1 MQMFHFDYGAIQVL
15 NSPQQINKMYTL
27 ICNSFFF
34 LGFRLCAY
42 IVIQQKMMYLLENRI
57 VKTWSRVM
65 KYYCL
70 IKSSQRRDASARTT
84 LERCM
89 KNWQIT
95 SSNTKSSLPDEF
107 VLNCIFRAHT
117 HTHALWMICCN
128 AHACAQSRS
137 EKKINKL
144 TWNHDCKCETKS
156 ESELNTRAYVLCAA
170 TAVAST
176 VTMTT
181 ISPRIVW
188 LKIKAIFDY
197 TSIRCF
203 FFCFSSLTTASSLL
217 INSFCWFRLTW
228 FQMQM
233 QFGEE
238 KEDNNLSVPFT
249 W

>member
-117 HTHALWMICCN
+117 HTHTHYEWFVATRTLARNRDQKKKSTNWREITIASAKQKVNPNWIHERMYYV
-128 AHACAQSRS
+128 QQQLLRRRWRWQRS
-137 EKKINKL
+137 
-144 TWNHDCKCETKS
+144 HR
-156 ESELNTRAYVLCAA
+156 EL
-170 TAVAST
+170 
-176 VTMTT
+176 
-181 ISPRIVW
+181 
-188 LKIKAIFDY
+188 FD
-197 TSIRCF
+197 
-203 FFCFSSLTTASSLL
+203 
-217 INSFCWFRLTW
+217 
-228 FQMQM
+228 
-233 QFGEE
+233 
-238 KEDNNLSVPFT
+238 
-249 W
+249 